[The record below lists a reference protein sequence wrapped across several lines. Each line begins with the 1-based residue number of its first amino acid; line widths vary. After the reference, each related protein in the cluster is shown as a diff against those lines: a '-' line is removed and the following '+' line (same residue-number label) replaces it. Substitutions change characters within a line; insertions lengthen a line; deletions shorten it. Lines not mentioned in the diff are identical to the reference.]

1 MVYGTV
7 QRHGG
12 TIEVQ
17 TELNQGAEFL
27 MYFPSADGSV
37 RKPDNK
43 DQASDGGQETILLVD
58 DEQQILNLMAAA
70 LSNQGYPVRT
80 TANGAE
86 ALDQIAPEVDLVI
99 LDMVMPVMDGLS
111 TLRKIQERFPETKV
125 IVASGYTSPDRVAA
139 LEVLGVQGFLPK
151 PFPLENLNR
160 AVRDVLDDV
169 AA

>member
-1 MVYGTV
+1 
-7 QRHGG
+7 
-12 TIEVQ
+12 
-17 TELNQGAEFL
+17 
-27 MYFPSADGSV
+27 
-37 RKPDNK
+37 
-43 DQASDGGQETILLVD
+43 
-58 DEQQILNLMAAA
+58 MAAA
-70 LSNQGYPVRT
+70 LSNQGYLVRT
-80 TANGAE
+80 ASNGAE
-86 ALDQIAPEVDLVI
+86 ALDQIVPEVGLVI

-111 TLRKIQERFPETKV
+111 TLRKIRERFPETKV